1 MEKENVDNK
10 LNLRENNSYTN
21 QEKMK
26 AELDACYSKID
37 YVTQNCNELDK
48 KLYV

>member
-26 AELDACYSKID
+26 AE
-37 YVTQNCNELDK
+37 
-48 KLYV
+48 